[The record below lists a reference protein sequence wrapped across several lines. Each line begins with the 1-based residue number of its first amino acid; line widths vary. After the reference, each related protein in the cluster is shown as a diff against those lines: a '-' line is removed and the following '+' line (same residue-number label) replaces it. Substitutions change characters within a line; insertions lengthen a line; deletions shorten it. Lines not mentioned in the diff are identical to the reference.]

1 MGFVYITFFALFMIL
16 PMCCPCC
23 VVPVCGYCAAK
34 HQDRGMLKFVV
45 CQHGT
50 GAIGGTTIILYSL
63 FKIIELMNDAGV
75 TTDDFHSDPEAH
87 NDMPRHESRAPDCGS
102 ACTWAMIF
110 VFWCGLLLALHW
122 IAFYAGV
129 KAHSALHAVTG
140 AKNRRHFHINSILL
154 PRWAQDKHK
163 ETLTERGVLFAGVQ
177 IPVQVQHPMA
187 SMQPVQTMQS
197 VQAMQPP
204 QDPFQQHNANKV

>member
-1 MGFVYITFFALFMIL
+1 MGEFGHVFSDLLGTDTGQAVGWAAFQVGFVYITFFALFMIL

-122 IAFYAGV
+122 IAFCAGA

-140 AKNRRHFHINSILL
+140 AKNRRHFQINSILL
-154 PRWAQDKHK
+154 PR
-163 ETLTERGVLFAGVQ
+163 
-177 IPVQVQHPMA
+177 
-187 SMQPVQTMQS
+187 
-197 VQAMQPP
+197 
-204 QDPFQQHNANKV
+204 